1 MIFYGRRLDDSG
13 PTVKIMPDNRTE
25 ESIAFALPASAQSA
39 VQRALFYTN
48 YTSAELVAVL
58 EAVSRVIAEQLPIHK
73 EWVALESE
81 LRALEAERDGLKP
94 KLYCAATM
102 QAAKQRRREIAKQ
115 VRLLERRRDDLED
128 ALAVFFHA
136 PDPNAPEADANLPE
150 GL

>member
-1 MIFYGRRLDDSG
+1 MIFSGRHLDDTD
-13 PTVKIMPDNRTE
+13 PTVEIRPYNCTDAA
-25 ESIAFALPASAQSA
+25 IVFALPTSVQST
-39 VQRALFYTN
+39 VDWALLIGD
-48 YTSAELVAVL
+48 YTSTELVTVL

-136 PDPNAPEADANLPE
+136 PDPNAPEADANSPE